1 LRLEYLSAVVLKPA
15 YHGMYDL
22 VTWAYKQTEVCVS
35 KDDSQEAPIFVRT
48 ARDFEDRKRGM
59 KFSLKDCWAEAIM
72 LLVAGELA
80 VVSLSLRSPPIPIP
94 FH

>member
-1 LRLEYLSAVVLKPA
+1 
-15 YHGMYDL
+15 MYDL
-22 VTWAYKQTEVCVS
+22 VTWAYKQTEVCLS
-35 KDDSQEAPIFVRT
+35 ENDSPKAPVFVRT

-80 VVSLSLRSPPIPIP
+80 VVLFSLRSPPIPIL